1 MKQPLTLF
9 QRGVIARLRLQ
20 ALADVA
26 EDAQSAWSAG
36 ERLDTTLIHLADA
49 ELRAGFERANQQ
61 AETR

>member
-1 MKQPLTLF
+1 MKQPLTLL

-20 ALADVA
+20 RLADVA
-26 EDAQSAWSAG
+26 QDAESAWVAG
-36 ERLDTTLIHLADA
+36 ERFDTTLIHLVDA